1 VKQIHGLAGAAQRS
15 IGYVEIRDLEY
26 FLACCNA
33 RSFAEA
39 ARRVHIVSSAMS
51 CAIARL
57 EQDLGALLFDRAGGR
72 ITLTEQG
79 EALQLAARRVMS
91 AVQAAKD
98 EVAEASGQVRGTVV
112 LGSTLHT
119 GRLDLAAVFSQ
130 IREHHPG
137 VVVQLRQSQAGSAG
151 MVAGIRDA
159 SLDIALTASTGPLRG
174 VVLHPLFTEPMV
186 FICRPCHRL
195 SRRSRVSV
203 ADLREEMI
211 LRPPPGWGTR
221 TIIDAALGATD
232 SAFEVGNYALMAR
245 LVQAGFATTLVPAS
259 AVSGDML
266 AGLRTVPIDDS
277 RLCWSLSA
285 AVSADRRMTAATQV
299 LLDALTEGSAGYGP
313 ELERSAVPGV
323 T

>member
-1 VKQIHGLAGAAQRS
+1 M
-15 IGYVEIRDLEY
+15 EY

-57 EQDLGALLFDRAGGR
+57 EQDLGAPLFDRAGGR

-79 EALQLAARRVMS
+79 EALQPAAQRVMT
-91 AVQAAKD
+91 AVQAARD
-98 EVAEASGQVRGTVV
+98 EVAEACGQVRGTVV

-119 GRLDLAAVFSQ
+119 GQLDLAAVFSQ
-130 IREHHPG
+130 TREHHPG
-137 VVVQLRQSQAGSAG
+137 VVIQLRQSPTGSAG
-151 MVAGIRDA
+151 LVHAVRDA
-159 SLDIALTASTGPLRG
+159 SVDIALTASTRSQRG

-186 FICRPCHRL
+186 FICQPSHRL

-221 TIIDAALGATD
+221 TVIDAVLGATD

-245 LVQAGFATTLVPAS
+245 LVQAGFAATLAPAS
-259 AVSGDML
+259 AMRGDLL
-266 AGLRTVPIDDS
+266 AGLRVVPVEDS

-299 LLDALTEGSAGYGP
+299 LLDALIAGSAGARKP
-313 ELERSAVPGV
+313 VRHRDSLSVS
-323 T
+323 